1 MLFECL
7 GQVLKQM
14 EVEKK
19 DPPSL
24 DRLFYALETFCENL
38 EDGLMPYLPTLMERL
53 IVALD
58 PQCFSIQ
65 LKRVALSALGA
76 AATAVKEGIM
86 PYFDKIIQ
94 VSGSLI

>member
-1 MLFECL
+1 
-7 GQVLKQM
+7 M

-53 IVALD
+53 IGALD
-58 PQCFSIQ
+58 PQCTSIQ

-94 VSGSLI
+94 VT